1 MPVMSNNAKE
11 VSAPYKKNRWAS
23 STESSD
29 QIKTK
34 KNVRA
39 PGVEPG
45 ALAWEAKM
53 LPLHHARDE
62 ITVILALR

>member
-1 MPVMSNNAKE
+1 M
-11 VSAPYKKNRWAS
+11 
-23 STESSD
+23 
-29 QIKTK
+29 
-34 KNVRA
+34 RA

-62 ITVILALR
+62 ITEFLALREQGGNDKYTKQNVK